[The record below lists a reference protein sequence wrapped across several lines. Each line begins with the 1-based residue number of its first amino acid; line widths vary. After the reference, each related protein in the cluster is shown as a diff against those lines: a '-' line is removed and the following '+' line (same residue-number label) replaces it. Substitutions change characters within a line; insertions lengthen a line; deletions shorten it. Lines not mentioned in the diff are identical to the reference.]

1 MPANVSCDGSAVLLV
16 YGKSDSRR
24 DTVPSND
31 STVQLRRECR
41 SASGSSLQIY
51 SSGQNCGL
59 VSDGR
64 AVGAR
69 PIRVACS
76 DGASYPAGLF
86 TDDESYAAK
95 INVLLYR
102 WID

>member
-1 MPANVSCDGSAVLLV
+1 MPADVSCDGSAVLLV
-16 YGKSDSRR
+16 SGKSDSCR
-24 DTVPSND
+24 DTVSSND
-31 STVQLRRECR
+31 STVQLQRECR
-41 SASGSSLQIY
+41 SASCSSLQIY

-59 VSDGR
+59 VRDGR

-76 DGASYPAGLF
+76 DLASCPAGLF
-86 TDDESYAAK
+86 TNDESYATK
-95 INVLLYR
+95 LNVLLYR